1 MGKVREN
8 YMFLKNQDDSKR
20 YLFKNGV
27 FYIFLDD
34 DALVM
39 SEKYNLKLVSFG
51 LSRKC
56 GFPASVFERYIEK
69 FKDDNVVVVSDDTIA
84 CIADKI
90 VDLFN
95 EADINNLTPLAAF
108 DLVKKVKDVVKNG

>member
-1 MGKVREN
+1 M
-8 YMFLKNQDDSKR
+8 
-20 YLFKNGV
+20 
-27 FYIFLDD
+27 
-34 DALVM
+34 
-39 SEKYNLKLVSFG
+39 
-51 LSRKC
+51 
-56 GFPASVFERYIEK
+56 
-69 FKDDNVVVVSDDTIA
+69 VVVSDDTIA